1 MTAVNFRPP
10 QLTGGTE
17 AEQLRQ
23 IQKYLYALWEQLQ
36 YAFDG
41 VQTPAGSQ
49 NAAPAPAAPVTPQ
62 AVNAGLKA
70 LILKSA
76 QVTQVLEQ
84 RVAQRLEGKYVA
96 QSQFG
101 TFRQETSQQ
110 LTANSR
116 GLTQQFENV
125 QQLTSAVAEL
135 DSGLR
140 AVSATIR
147 TGELADGV
155 YGVEI
160 GQQEGENG
168 IIRFRRYARLTADRL
183 SFYDSNQVEV
193 AYISDRKLHVTAA
206 QVAEISADAIT
217 AQTLQI
223 ADYTWQLSPD
233 GHLSLR

>member
-1 MTAVNFRPP
+1 VTAVNFRPP

-23 IQKYLYALWEQLQ
+23 IQTYLYTLWEQLQ

-41 VQTPAGSQ
+41 VQPQTGGQ
-49 NAAPAPAAPVTPQ
+49 NPAPSPAPVTPQ

-101 TFRQETSQQ
+101 TFQQETSQQ
-110 LTANSR
+110 IIANSR

-206 QVAEISADAIT
+206 QVAEIAADAIT
-217 AQTLQI
+217 TQTLQM

>member
-23 IQKYLYALWEQLQ
+23 IQTYLYTLWEQLQ
-36 YAFDG
+36 YAFEE
-41 VQTPAGSQ
+41 VQPQTGGQ
-49 NAAPAPAAPVTPQ
+49 NPAPSPAPVTPQ
-62 AVNAGLKA
+62 AVSAGLKA

-110 LTANSR
+110 IIANSR

-135 DSGLR
+135 DSSLR

-168 IIRFRRYARLTADRL
+168 VIRFRRYARLTADRL

>member
-1 MTAVNFRPP
+1 M
-10 QLTGGTE
+10 
-17 AEQLRQ
+17 
-23 IQKYLYALWEQLQ
+23 
-36 YAFDG
+36 
-41 VQTPAGSQ
+41 
-49 NAAPAPAAPVTPQ
+49 
-62 AVNAGLKA
+62 
-70 LILKSA
+70 
-76 QVTQVLEQ
+76 
-84 RVAQRLEGKYVA
+84 AQRLEGKYVA

-160 GQQEGENG
+160 GQQEE
-168 IIRFRRYARLTADRL
+168 
-183 SFYDSNQVEV
+183 
-193 AYISDRKLHVTAA
+193 
-206 QVAEISADAIT
+206 
-217 AQTLQI
+217 
-223 ADYTWQLSPD
+223 
-233 GHLSLR
+233 

>member
-1 MTAVNFRPP
+1 MTAVNLRPP

-49 NAAPAPAAPVTPQ
+49 NAAPAPAPVTSQ

-84 RVAQRLEGKYVA
+84 RVEKRLEGKYVA
-96 QSQFG
+96 VSQFG
-101 TFRQETSQQ
+101 TYCQETSQT
-110 LTANSR
+110 LEANSR
-116 GLTQQFENV
+116 ELKQTFQNV
-125 QQLTSAVAEL
+125 QQLESTVAGLGSAVREVNA
-135 DSGLR
+135 S
-140 AVSATIR
+140 IR
-147 TGELADGV
+147 TGEIVDGV

-160 GQQEGENG
+160 GQQEREDG
-168 IIRFRRYARLTADRL
+168 IIRFRRYARLTAEKL
-183 SFYDSNQVEV
+183 SFYDSNDVEV
-193 AYISDRKLHVTAA
+193 AYISDRRLHITAADAAQITTQSLTAA
-206 QVAEISADAIT
+206 Q
-217 AQTLQI
+217 LQQGP
-223 ADYTWQLSPD
+223 YTWQLSAD
-233 GHLSLR
+233 GHLSVR

>member
-1 MTAVNFRPP
+1 M
-10 QLTGGTE
+10 
-17 AEQLRQ
+17 
-23 IQKYLYALWEQLQ
+23 
-36 YAFDG
+36 
-41 VQTPAGSQ
+41 
-49 NAAPAPAAPVTPQ
+49 
-62 AVNAGLKA
+62 
-70 LILKSA
+70 
-76 QVTQVLEQ
+76 
-84 RVAQRLEGKYVA
+84 A

>member
-1 MTAVNFRPP
+1 MTAVNLRPP

-17 AEQLRQ
+17 AEQL
-23 IQKYLYALWEQLQ
+23 Q

-41 VQTPAGSQ
+41 VQAPAGSR

-125 QQLTSAVAEL
+125 QQLTSAVTEL

>member
-23 IQKYLYALWEQLQ
+23 IQTYLYTLWEQLQ
-36 YAFDG
+36 YAFEE
-41 VQTPAGSQ
+41 VQPQTGGQ
-49 NAAPAPAAPVTPQ
+49 NPAPSPAPVTPQ

-110 LTANSR
+110 ITANSR

-206 QVAEISADAIT
+206 QVAEIAADAIT
-217 AQTLQI
+217 AQTLQM

>member
-23 IQKYLYALWEQLQ
+23 IQTYLYTLWEQLQ
-36 YAFDG
+36 YAFED
-41 VQTPAGSQ
+41 VQTQTGGQ
-49 NAAPAPAAPVTPQ
+49 NPAPSPAPVTPQ
-62 AVNAGLKA
+62 AVSAGLKA

-168 IIRFRRYARLTADRL
+168 VIRFRRYARLTADRL